1 MRSTGAGY
9 SARSHDTDPFTTGD
23 LEAWGGIVSGRIVDF
38 AREIG
43 VSPEAIKAAADQVPL
58 LVDTST
64 PKGRNDDKR
73 PQSADLRCIALE
85 EQHLG
90 QLKEAAR
97 SAEERSSHP
106 EAGMEVS

>member
-1 MRSTGAGY
+1 MSSAGAGY
-9 SARSHDTDPFTTGD
+9 SARSHDTAPFTTGD

-43 VSPEAIKAAADQVPL
+43 VSPDAIEAAAERTPL

-64 PKGRNDDKR
+64 PKGRNDDER
-73 PQSADLRCIALE
+73 PRSADLRCIAVE

-90 QLKEAAR
+90 QLREAAR

-106 EAGMEVS
+106 KHEMEV